1 MFILSFSAMTL
12 LHQIP
17 FNEMFSKLR
26 YLISKLGH
34 IMQISFNVFN
44 FGTGAGAGADL
55 GPTINNRLFY
65 GFLKSDLNYLML
77 EGSWCP
83 RQSET
88 EARRCESPCSDPQ
101 RGAAYDW
108 ATFLQRRQLTIIN

>member
-1 MFILSFSAMTL
+1 
-12 LHQIP
+12 
-17 FNEMFSKLR
+17 MFSKLR

-44 FGTGAGAGADL
+44 FGTGAGADL
-55 GPTINNRLFY
+55 GPTINNCLFY

-83 RQSET
+83 RLSEI
-88 EARRCESPCSDPQ
+88 EARRCESPCIYPRRD
-101 RGAAYDW
+101 AAYDW
-108 ATFLQRRQLTIIN
+108 VTYLQFRKKL